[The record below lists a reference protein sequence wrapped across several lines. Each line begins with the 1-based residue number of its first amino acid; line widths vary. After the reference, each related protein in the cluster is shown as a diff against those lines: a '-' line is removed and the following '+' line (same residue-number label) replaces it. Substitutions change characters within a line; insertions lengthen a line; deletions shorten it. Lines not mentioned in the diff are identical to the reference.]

1 MNEISL
7 QNGKKIWLKAL
18 SVRRF
23 ELKSNH
29 ANIRILKD
37 KDNNFI
43 EIQFSDLFSFKKGD
57 TINIKDKYGSYITY
71 TLNEV
76 SYVSRGIYDCVEE
89 PINKCTI
96 FALPLLGNNHVYFD
110 YGYSLYNAQ
119 VSEDFKFIYLKYKFT
134 KSNTYL
140 ELEQKLQ
147 SHPLYQEFFD
157 IDSEYVVFKFKLPE
171 KSLTDVKCIIEG
183 KYSKINENTKTR
195 ILAFHGMIEN
205 SKLGYILFKN
215 KNYKK
220 KIEKELKVKIPSDVD
235 LMSKGLKSKE
245 IWNYQKILDH

>member
-7 QNGKKIWLKAL
+7 QNGKKIWLKTL

-23 ELKSNH
+23 ELKTNH

-37 KDNNFI
+37 NNGNFK
-43 EIQFSDLFSFKKGD
+43 EIQFSDLFSLKRGD
-57 TINIKDKYGSYITY
+57 IVNVKDKFGVYINY

-76 SYVSRGIYDCVEE
+76 SYISRGVYDCVEE
-89 PINKCTI
+89 PINKSTI
-96 FALPLLGNNHVYFD
+96 FILPLLGNNHVYFD
-110 YGYSLYNAQ
+110 YSYSLYNAQ
-119 VSEDFKFIYLKYKFT
+119 VSEDYKFIYLKYKFT

-140 ELEQKLQ
+140 DLEQKLQ
-147 SHPLYQEFFD
+147 THPLYQDFFD

-171 KSLTDVKCIIEG
+171 KALIDIKCIIEG
-183 KYSKINENTKTR
+183 KYSKINESSKTR
-195 ILAFHGMIEN
+195 ILAFHGMTEN
-205 SKLGYILFKN
+205 SKLGYILSKN

-220 KIEKELKVKIPSDVD
+220 KLEHTLKVKIPSDID

-245 IWNYQKILDH
+245 IWNYQKILH